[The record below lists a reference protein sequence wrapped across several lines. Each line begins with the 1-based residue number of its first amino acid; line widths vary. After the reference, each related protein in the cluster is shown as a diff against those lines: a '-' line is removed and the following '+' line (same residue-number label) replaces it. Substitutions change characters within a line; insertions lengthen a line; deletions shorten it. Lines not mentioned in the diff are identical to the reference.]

1 MSFWSSDTWIT
12 ASKIHEYVSN
22 FDEKNLSDGAYKLS
36 LGSEAIVSSGYSELG
51 SENAYR
57 QLAPKGDLKLLPGQ
71 YAYLITEEKV
81 RLTTGVLGFINAST
95 GIKLKGLINVSGFHV
110 DPGYN
115 GKLIF
120 TVFNAGPTPI
130 TLHQGQQIFRL
141 WLSDFRGQGSIK
153 KEGYDSLPRDLADR
167 LHGTYPSPFA
177 LSARLNELKDEIVIL
192 RSDLS
197 KQKEEKTQLK
207 WYALLAA
214 IFLLPFVASL
224 YTSMYGVWFGD
235 RMKEHLE
242 ATRSR
247 ASTADPLVKR
257 QPETVSPTTSPPE
270 TGSANAPGPAAN
282 TLSTGE
288 KQGAP
293 EKMTPP

>member
-1 MSFWSSDTWIT
+1 MSFWSSATWIS
-12 ASKIHEYVSN
+12 ASKIHEYVSK
-22 FDEKNLSDGAYKLS
+22 FDERNLSDGAYKLS
-36 LGSEAIVSSGYSELG
+36 IGSEAIVSSGYSELG

-81 RLTTGVLGFINAST
+81 QLTTGVLGFINAST

-130 TLHQGQQIFRL
+130 TLYQGQQIFRL
-141 WLSDFRGQGSIK
+141 WLSDFRGQGSSK
-153 KEGYDSLPRDLADR
+153 KDGYDSLPRELADR

-177 LSARLNELKDEIVIL
+177 LSARLNELREEIATLKNEVATQKD
-192 RSDLS
+192 
-197 KQKEEKTQLK
+197 QKTQLG
-207 WYALLAA
+207 WYILIAA

-235 RMKEHLE
+235 RMKDHLE
-242 ATRSR
+242 ASRSKVP
-247 ASTADPLVKR
+247 SPDMQGPKR
-257 QPETVSPTTSPPE
+257 SDTSPIRPPARPNE
-270 TGSANAPGPAAN
+270 AEKPQQPAADN
-282 TLSTGE
+282 PSTDAKPGASE
-288 KQGAP
+288 QQKQP
-293 EKMTPP
+293 

>member
-1 MSFWSSDTWIT
+1 MSFWSSETWIS
-12 ASKIHEYVSN
+12 ASKIHEYVHR
-22 FDEKNLSDGAYKLS
+22 FDKKNLSDGAYKLS

-57 QLAPKGDLKLLPGQ
+57 RLSPTEDLKLLPGQ
-71 YAYLITEEKV
+71 YAYLITEERV
-81 RLTTGVLGFINAST
+81 QLTTGVLGFINAST

-141 WLSDFRGQGSIK
+141 WLSDFRGQGSVK

-177 LSARLNELKDEIVIL
+177 LSARLNELKDEINVL
-192 RSDLS
+192 RTDLG
-197 KQKEEKTQLK
+197 KQKDDKAQLG
-207 WYALLAA
+207 WYVLIAA

-235 RMKEHLE
+235 RMKDYLE
-242 ATRSR
+242 SSR
-247 ASTADPLVKR
+247 AKLTNTEPPVRKQQDAAPPAPLN
-257 QPETVSPTTSPPE
+257 PPATSP
-270 TGSANAPGPAAN
+270 APAAN
-282 TLSTGE
+282 NPTTDA
-288 KQGAP
+288 KQDESAQPKGP
-293 EKMTPP
+293 